1 MGRNVTMTRNL
12 AVEFRIAAN
21 TLRRLSGSPDPRKA
35 ARAAEILANKQ
46 LFREFV
52 DQRHRAV
59 RSRGDSLTEGESP
72 CLIRDAA

>member
-1 MGRNVTMTRNL
+1 
-12 AVEFRIAAN
+12 
-21 TLRRLSGSPDPRKA
+21 
-35 ARAAEILANKQ
+35 

-59 RSRGDSLTEGESP
+59 RSRGDSLTEGDSP